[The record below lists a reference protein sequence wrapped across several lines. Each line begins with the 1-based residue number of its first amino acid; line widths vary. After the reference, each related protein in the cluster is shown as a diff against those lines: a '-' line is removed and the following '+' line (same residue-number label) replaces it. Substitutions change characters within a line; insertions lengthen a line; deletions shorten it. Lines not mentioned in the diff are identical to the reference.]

1 MTRVSTHFAFERG
14 LSSMSQ
20 QRQALVDL
28 QEQMTTGRKVNTPAD
43 DPINAAQAE
52 RTRAQLA
59 RIELE
64 TRMMG
69 FAKTQL
75 GQAEN
80 AMGGATESL
89 QFARETLVAAG
100 NGAYGPGERAQLA
113 QRLRNTRDELL
124 SIANMRD
131 GAGAYVFAGQG
142 STTAPFSAD
151 GSPSFLAT
159 AGEQTVGL
167 DVSYATS
174 HDGRAIFMDLS
185 AGDARQSIFQT
196 LDETITLLEDASADN
211 ATLRADLDKATSG
224 VDSAIDTLLQ
234 HRTRAGEKLSSLE
247 SRERL
252 LESGKLEAKTQ
263 LSSLQDLDYLKAI
276 SDFQNGQMGL
286 NAAMQSYSSISKLTL
301 FNYL

>member
-1 MTRVSTHFAFERG
+1 MTRVPTAHAFDRS
-14 LSSMSQ
+14 LSVMSQ
-20 QRQALVDL
+20 RRQALVDL
-28 QEQMTTGRKVNTPAD
+28 QEQMTTGRKVNTPAQ

-59 RIELE
+59 RMELE

-75 GQAEN
+75 AQAEN

-100 NGAYGPGERAQLA
+100 NGSYGPGERAQLA

-142 STTAPFSAD
+142 STTAPFNNN
-151 GSPSFLAT
+151 GTPTFEPV

-174 HDGRAIFMDLS
+174 LDGRAVFMDLKV
-185 AGDARQSIFQT
+185 GGNQQSVFKT
-196 LDETITLLEDASADN
+196 LDDAITLLEDAGADG
-211 ATLRADLDKATSG
+211 ATAKRA
-224 VDSAIDTLLQ
+224 
-234 HRTRAGEKLSSLE
+234 RP
-247 SRERL
+247 
-252 LESGKLEAKTQ
+252 
-263 LSSLQDLDYLKAI
+263 
-276 SDFQNGQMGL
+276 
-286 NAAMQSYSSISKLTL
+286 
-301 FNYL
+301 